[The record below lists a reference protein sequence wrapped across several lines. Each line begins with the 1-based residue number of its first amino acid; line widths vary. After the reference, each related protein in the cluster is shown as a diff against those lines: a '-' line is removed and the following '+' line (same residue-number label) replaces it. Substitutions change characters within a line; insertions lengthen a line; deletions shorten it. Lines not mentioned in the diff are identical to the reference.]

1 MSMGFRSR
9 VISLCAAIVLLTA
22 SLVLGILFSPERVQ
36 ARSTGK
42 PLIEKGFEVEG
53 IDIDSKAETLA
64 TLRRRASGWEAQ
76 AAGGRVYP
84 ASGERLAIFLRHLAG
99 LTQGRL
105 ASRDSGHFG
114 ELGLGEDARR
124 LVLRL
129 AGPKGAAGT
138 ERQTTLLVGKRGPS
152 GDEDYVMVEGEN
164 AAYLVRGSLSFF
176 LAQEKSYWYEL
187 HVLPDDVQ
195 GSTLA
200 AITIAPITIGPITG
214 PYTLSR
220 KSGTQGAPWSL
231 EGDSAPVNQTAAGA
245 MANAL
250 ANLEG
255 EAFADPP
262 PADTST
268 APGGAGR
275 LAIEV
280 SIHEGKK
287 YSLSLRPGPESGKL
301 LVTTSWSPWT
311 YIVDVAQLRRAVLPL
326 SSLRSR

>member
-1 MSMGFRSR
+1 MSMGFRAR

-36 ARSTGK
+36 ARGTGK
-42 PLIEKGFEVEG
+42 PLIEKGLRVEG
-53 IDIDSKAETLA
+53 IDIVSKAEA
-64 TLRRRASGWEAQ
+64 RAILRRRAEGWEAQ
-76 AAGGRVYP
+76 AGGGRVYP
-84 ASGERLAIFLRHLAG
+84 ASGERLAIFLRQLAG

-105 ASRDSGHFG
+105 ASRDSAHFG
-114 ELGLGEDARR
+114 ELGLGEDALR
-124 LVLRL
+124 LALRL
-129 AGPKGAAGT
+129 AGPKAAGT
-138 ERQTTLLVGKRGPS
+138 ERQVTLLVGKRGPS

-164 AAYLVRGSLSFF
+164 TAYLVRGSLSFF
-176 LAQEKSYWYEL
+176 LAQDKSYWYEL

-195 GSTLA
+195 GNTIA
-200 AITIAPITIGPITG
+200 TITIAPISG

-220 KSGTQGAPWSL
+220 KSGTQGAPWAL
-231 EGDSAPVNQTAAGA
+231 EGDAAPINQMAAGA

-255 EAFADPP
+255 EGFADPA
-262 PADTST
+262 PADATK
-268 APGGAGR
+268 AAAGAGR

-280 SIHEGKK
+280 TTHEGKK

-311 YIVDVAQLRRAVLPL
+311 YTVDESQLRRAVLPL
-326 SSLRSR
+326 ANLRSR

>member
-176 LAQEKSYWYEL
+176 LAQERSYWYEL

-195 GSTLA
+195 GNSIA
-200 AITIAPITIGPITG
+200 AITIAAVTG
-214 PYTLSR
+214 SYTLSR

-231 EGDSAPVNQTAAGA
+231 EGDGAPVNQTAAGA

-262 PADTST
+262 PADTSKAT
-268 APGGAGR
+268 GGVGR

-280 SIHEGKK
+280 STHEGKK
-287 YSLSLRPGPESGKL
+287 YSLSLRAGPESGKL
-301 LVTTSWSPWT
+301 TVTTSWSPWT
-311 YIVDVAQLRRAVLPL
+311 YTVDEAQLRRAVLPL

>member
-9 VISLCAAIVLLTA
+9 VISLCAAIILLTA
-22 SLVLGILFSPERVQ
+22 TLVLGILFSPERLQ
-36 ARSTGK
+36 ARTTGK
-42 PLIEKGFEVEG
+42 PLLGQGLQVVG
-53 IDIDSKAETLA
+53 IDIVFKAEALA
-64 TLRRRASGWEAQ
+64 TLRRQTVGWEAQ
-76 AAGGRVYP
+76 AEGGRVYP
-84 ASGERLAIFLRHLAG
+84 ASGERLGIFLRHLAG
-99 LTQGRL
+99 LTRGRL

-114 ELGLGEDARR
+114 ELGLGEDASR

-129 AGPKGAAGT
+129 AAPKGSAGT
-138 ERQTTLLVGKRGPS
+138 ERHITLLVGKRGPS
-152 GDEDYVMVEGEN
+152 GDEDYIMVEGEN

-200 AITIAPITIGPITG
+200 AIRGT
-214 PYTLSR
+214 YTLSR
-220 KSGTQGAPWSL
+220 NSGTQGAPWSL
-231 EGDSAPVNQTAAGA
+231 EGDAAQVNQTAAGA

-250 ANLEG
+250 ANLEA
-255 EAFADPP
+255 EAFADPA
-262 PADTST
+262 PADTSNAT
-268 APGGAGR
+268 GGAGR

-280 SIHEGKK
+280 STHEGKK

-311 YIVDVAQLRRAVLPL
+311 YIVDEAQLRRAILPL
-326 SSLRSR
+326 ASLRSR